1 MLGEAI
7 KELRKVKQLTLQ
19 NLSDITG
26 LSVAF
31 LSQLEN
37 DQANPTLSTLR
48 KLGSALG
55 TSVFALLAQGE
66 DGAGF
71 VKVDENHR
79 RLFTAPRGDTTFEQL
94 SASMPSNRLQ
104 VLRSVMEPGTETCDE
119 PMAHGT
125 WNDEEWTVVLEG
137 EILLEVGREEHHLK
151 AGDCVHFH
159 PVLPHRYRNIGATKA
174 VVIAVVSPPSY

>member
-1 MLGEAI
+1 MLGQTI
-7 KELRKVKQLTLQ
+7 KELRKVRQLTLQ
-19 NLSDITG
+19 NLAEATG

-48 KLGSALG
+48 KVSSALG
-55 TSVFALLAQGE
+55 TSMFALLAQGE

-71 VKVDENHR
+71 VKVDDSLR
-79 RLFTAPRGDTTFEQL
+79 RRFSAPRGDAVFEQL
-94 SASMPSNRLQ
+94 SVSMASNRLQ
-104 VLRSVMEPGTETCDE
+104 VLRSALEPGTETCDE

-125 WNDEEWTVVLEG
+125 WNDEEWTIVLEG
-137 EILLEVGREEHHLK
+137 EIVLEVGREEHQLTV
-151 AGDCVHFH
+151 GDCVHFH
-159 PVLPHRYRNIGATKA
+159 PVLPHRYRNTGTTRA